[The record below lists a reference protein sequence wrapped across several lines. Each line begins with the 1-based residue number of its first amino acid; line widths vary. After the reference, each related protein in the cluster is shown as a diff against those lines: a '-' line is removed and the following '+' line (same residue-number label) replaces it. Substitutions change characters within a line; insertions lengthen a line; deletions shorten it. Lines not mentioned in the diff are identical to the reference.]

1 MIKTLLKLLVVAGLA
16 AGLGLGWAYSHY
28 VLSNPGEEL
37 SRDYI
42 MGVIAQ
48 ESPVFF
54 RDGTTRVGVFFED
67 EHRDFVPFDA
77 LPRAYVA
84 SIVAAEDD
92 GFWSH
97 PGFDVPHILGALWMD
112 FKAGEMVAGGSTLTQ
127 QTAKN
132 IYYRPD
138 RSLKSKLTEALY
150 ALRLEAH
157 YSKSDILEFYVNQFH
172 VAGNGRGI
180 GIAAQHYFDT
190 DVTQLGLVE
199 CAFLAGLVKAPSRY
213 DPFVGDEAHQKEAI
227 EAAVTRT
234 RYVLRQITNEAP
246 EKLAG
251 PYPTRGD
258 ADGQAA
264 FDARVVEV
272 KALQAKAAQLVEQGF
287 KIPFKHGVFRYDAS
301 AVLDEVGRRLAEPP
315 FADVLRAAGIE
326 DPAKAGLSIIT
337 TLDPDAQ
344 RAATYGLWH
353 HLTDVGTMLEALGVD
368 ALVRPPSEAPRFDR
382 DDAPKP
388 WSFRTA
394 AVKGKHDEKGKRVLD
409 LDLGGHACVV
419 DREGLARVAN
429 AIARGHAG
437 SPSTKATTAEIESM
451 LDGLPD
457 GTVTWVS
464 VRDVT
469 GDTALCDLE
478 IRPKLQGASVVVC
491 DGQILAMVGGNDNR
505 NFNRATAL
513 RQMGSTWKPLIYN
526 AALQLG
532 WSTDDA
538 LDNRRNVFPFS
549 TTVYWP
555 SPDHQGPPFSSLAWS
570 GAKSEN
576 LASVWLLYHLTDR
589 LDATGIAGL
598 AKTLGLARGEGE
610 DEEAYRLRIQRD
622 GILPTPS
629 RVHESIYLSARQEV
643 LATLPQSA
651 HPEDETALITMGY
664 GWGFEA
670 ERRRGP
676 SADQESALDRAWT
689 VMQPRRQACADAFL
703 GFVGSLEAGVVPMP
717 RGDTPITV
725 RKREDGVYDVACG
738 AAPAGFAMPDA
749 SILPAPQGGLF
760 GLLGGP
766 PTVPVAPEADM
777 WIDGDLHAS
786 TVDALSSAVTRRE
799 LALEVTGEDGVDLYA
814 PEQLYGHQDFRV
826 LLGLKYVAA
835 LARRYGVRTEIREV
849 LSMPLGAS
857 ELTLEEAAMVYE
869 GITTGDTWAFPGDAV
884 GRPVAEPAAST
895 LLIQEIR
902 DVDGNVLYR
911 ALPKRVE
918 VTTPDVAALT
928 SDVLRHVV
936 TDGTGA
942 RAKDAVLLGG
952 APLPV
957 AGKTGTTND
966 YRNVAFVGYAPVIHG
981 GEHDGN
987 LTIGVYVG
995 YDDNTAM
1002 SRKGIRLAG
1011 ASGALPAW
1019 VTAARGLASFGLLG
1033 DASQTA
1039 PEGGWIFADP
1049 PDLIRVPVAAEN
1061 GLPVAAPEDPTA
1073 LAGIPQ
1079 VLARASVEPA
1089 APAVVEGLGTPR
1101 PVRIAPSTT
1110 TMPKDGDRASPRDV
1124 WAPLLKWGR
1133 KHDGKDGPEEARP

>member
-1 MIKTLLKLLVVAGLA
+1 MLKTLLKLMVVTGLA
-16 AGLGLGWAYSHY
+16 AGLGLGWAYHHY
-28 VLSNPGEEL
+28 VVANPGEEL
-37 SRDYI
+37 ERAYI

-97 PGFDVPHILGALWMD
+97 PGFDVVHILGALWLD
-112 FKAGEMVAGGSTLTQ
+112 LRAGEMVAGGSTLTQ

-138 RSLKSKLTEALY
+138 RSLRSKLTEALY

-157 YSKSDILEFYVNQFH
+157 YSKADILEFYVNQFH

-180 GIAAQHYFDT
+180 GIAARHFFDA
-190 DVTQLGLVE
+190 DVTELGLVE

-213 DPFVGDEAHQKEAI
+213 DPFVGDEAHRQEAVD
-227 EAAVTRT
+227 AAVTRT
-234 RYVLRQITNEAP
+234 RYVLRQIAGEDP
-246 EKLAG
+246 ERLAG
-251 PYPTRGD
+251 PLPARGD
-258 ADGQAA
+258 AEAA
-264 FDARVVEV
+264 VAYAGRVREV
-272 KALQAKAAQLVEQGF
+272 QDLQAQARGLLEQGF
-287 KIPFKHGVFRYDAS
+287 TIPFERGVFRYDAS

-315 FADVLRAAGIE
+315 FADVLKAAGID

-344 RAATYGLWH
+344 RAALYGLWH
-353 HLTDVGTMLEALGVD
+353 HLTDVGTMLEGLGTD
-368 ALVRPPSEAPRFDR
+368 ALVRPPSEAPRFDP
-382 DDAPKP
+382 DDMPVA

-394 AVKGKHDEKGKRVLD
+394 VVKGSHEVKGKRVLD
-409 LDLGGHACVV
+409 VDLGGHPCVV
-419 DREGLARVAN
+419 DRDGLVRLAN
-429 AIARGHAG
+429 AIARGHSG
-437 SPSTKATTAEIESM
+437 SPSTKATTAEIDAM
-451 LDGLPD
+451 IDALPA

-464 VRDVT
+464 VREAT
-469 GDTALCDLE
+469 AGAALCDLE
-478 IRPKLQGASVVVC
+478 VRPKLQGASVVLR
-491 DGQILAMVGGNDNR
+491 DGQVLAMVGGNDNR

-513 RQMGSTWKPLIYN
+513 RQMGSAWKPLIYN

-555 SPDHQGPPFSSLAWS
+555 SADHQGPASTSLAWA

-589 LDATGIAGL
+589 LDPAAVAEL

-610 DEEAYRLRIQRD
+610 DADTYRLRIQRD

-629 RVHESIYLSARQEV
+629 RVHESIFIQSRQEV

-651 HPEDETALITMGY
+651 HPEDETALITMSY

-670 ERRRGP
+670 ERRKSL
-676 SADQESALDRAWT
+676 SADQQRSLDRAWT
-689 VMQPRRQACADAFL
+689 LVRPRRAACGEAYQA
-703 GFVGSLEAGVVPMP
+703 FVSALDMGVVPMP
-717 RGDTPITV
+717 HGDTPITV
-725 RKREDGVYDVACG
+725 RRAADGRYDLACG
-738 AAPAGFAMPDA
+738 VTPPGFALPDA
-749 SILPAPQGGLF
+749 DMLPAPRGGLLGLF
-760 GLLGGP
+760 GGP
-766 PTVPVAPEADM
+766 QTVPVCAESDL
-777 WIDGDLHAS
+777 WIDGELHVA
-786 TVDALSSAVTRRE
+786 TVDALASAVDRRE

-826 LLGLKYVAA
+826 LLGVKYVAA

-849 LSMPLGAS
+849 LSIPLGAS

-869 GITTGDTWAFPGDAV
+869 GITTGATWAFPGDAV
-884 GRPVAEPAAST
+884 GRPVDEPAAST

-928 SDVLRHVV
+928 ADVLRHVV

-942 RAKDAVLLGG
+942 RAKDAIQLGG

-966 YRNVAFVGYAPVIHG
+966 YRNVAFVGYAPVVHG
-981 GEHDGN
+981 GMPDGQ
-987 LTIGVYVG
+987 LTLGVYVG

-1002 SRKGIRLAG
+1002 SRKSIRLAG

-1033 DASQTA
+1033 ELSQEA
-1039 PEGGWIFADP
+1039 PAGGWIFADP
-1049 PDLIRVPVAAEN
+1049 PELVRVPVSPDT
-1061 GLPVAAPEDPTA
+1061 GLPSGPVPDGAAVTGVPM
-1073 LAGIPQ
+1073 LL
-1079 VLARASVEPA
+1079 VRAAVEPA
-1089 APAVVEGLGTPR
+1089 VPEVVDDLGPAH

-1110 TMPKDGDRASPRDV
+1110 RQPDADRAGPRDV
-1124 WAPLLKWGR
+1124 WAPFRKWG
-1133 KHDGKDGPEEARP
+1133 KKDRNPDAP